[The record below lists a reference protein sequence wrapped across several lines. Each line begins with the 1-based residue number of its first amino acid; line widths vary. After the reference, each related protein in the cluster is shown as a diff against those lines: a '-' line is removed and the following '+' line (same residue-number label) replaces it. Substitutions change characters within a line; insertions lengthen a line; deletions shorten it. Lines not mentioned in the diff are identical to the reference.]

1 MSPSLTSTPVTPPW
15 FTDVS
20 TWLHNEGFRSRN
32 LRFPRCDGASSSAP
46 ARLLAVRGSSSLLVL
61 HLLATPR
68 SLVETLPA
76 ASTGALTDGFA
87 PRRPASLVHLWE
99 DQWSEHSEIVRSRL
113 LAKLGKS
120 ARVMARKTVARRI
133 DSVTLDAFLLDN
145 HLWGTTK
152 ARYRYGLFDQGDAL
166 VAVASFSPRWNVRR
180 HGGDPRASHE
190 LIRYCSRRGET
201 VVGGITKLMAA
212 FRRDASPDEIVTVID
227 RDWGEGGGWASL
239 GFRPLKQL
247 PPVSFYIGP
256 DGRRCH
262 LGGGP
267 NPHRRRL
274 PPSIA
279 EMVERL
285 TDPEETRSFLSAHGY
300 FAVHDAGAERHLLQL
315 TPVEAPLTKASVGS
329 PTETSEALSE
339 AALTRLRGG
348 YSDAA
353 ANDVMSSVEPIDFEA
368 AFAAARLSRSQGA
381 SVDEATAVAT
391 RVLGGDASF
400 HPLRPLHASGGD
412 RLYTDAWLTEADAKL
427 LQHEV
432 ISTSGWRL
440 PNGTVAGLLELSA
453 PLPPWADQLARM
465 LTPALPGAVPDRCT
479 VHACESGQITRV
491 LEHVG
496 YSIRSTTAVLSLG
509 SAATLKSYREAPND
523 GISFDLAPRGL
534 LLMRTAAD
542 VQHWM
547 QASEGRH
554 LLLTFWVSSG

>member
-1 MSPSLTSTPVTPPW
+1 MAPGSHTSTTPTW

-20 TWLHNEGFRSRN
+20 TWLHSEGFRSRN
-32 LRFPRCDGASSSAP
+32 LRFPRCDGARSSA
-46 ARLLAVRGSSSLLVL
+46 AVRLLAVRGSSSLLVL

-68 SLVETLPA
+68 SLAETLPA

-99 DQWSEHSEIVRSRL
+99 DQWSEHSQIVRSRL
-113 LAKLGKS
+113 LAKLGQS

-152 ARYRYGLFDQGDAL
+152 ARYRYGLYDQGDAL

-180 HGGDPRASHE
+180 HGGEPRASHE

-391 RVLGGDASF
+391 RVLGGEASF
-400 HPLRPLHASGGD
+400 RPLSPLHASGGD

-479 VHACESGQITRV
+479 VHACEPGQIAHV

-496 YSIRSTTAVLSLG
+496 NSRGATTAVLSLG
-509 SAATLKSYREAPND
+509 SAATLKSYRETPND

-534 LLMRTAAD
+534 LLMRLAAD